1 MFWVFSNIVTTL
13 RSMFRQKNASLIV
26 GKHCIKK
33 WTLPTPAVDEDNIH
47 RNENKDTCG
56 GFPCSR
62 GTSDE
67 PVLRCSGGHLEQ
79 VEPVRRKKWRR
90 PGCVGR
96 RVTLEIPA
104 SGWLRCPSMPFQR
117 LAQFAEEDSQTN
129 SFPTEM
135 KAASQVQLFV
145 CLSTTSTL
153 CAWLWLWL
161 WLFHSTPS
169 MCFILNFGNEKFCA
183 GGWQSTTERRLET
196 KGIIWSLPIQ
206 LLEYPIPPLSS
217 SSQKFVCNGSREP
230 SEIS

>member
-1 MFWVFSNIVTTL
+1 MENIASKNEHCPALLLMRTT
-13 RSMFRQKNASLIV
+13 ST
-26 GKHCIKK
+26 GKKIR
-33 WTLPTPAVDEDNIH
+33 TLVEDFLGAE
-47 RNENKDTCG
+47 R
-56 GFPCSR
+56 
-62 GTSDE
+62 TSDE
-67 PVLRCSGGHLEQ
+67 PVLRCSGGYLEQ

-206 LLEYPIPPLSS
+206 LLD
-217 SSQKFVCNGSREP
+217 F
-230 SEIS
+230 